1 MFDINKINNIV
12 NMLNKDYKKIE
23 YRESLLSL
31 ESEILAYL
39 KEINFN
45 PQNVKS
51 IPLKEFTSNDILENN
66 LNQIKE
72 NPTLGLFEGIEKYKE
87 IMQQFL
93 IIYHIGFLSE
103 FNLKMSGMIEVVIPV
118 LISKPSF
125 STTPCSDKI
134 NFEEQLSTLE
144 KEGIMLKKGKRNQVI
159 IPASNIDAIKLLL
172 EKIEA
177 KHIKIEIRQES
188 ELIIDKISFIVNPKS
203 LDSFNEKKESF
214 IFPVSDKLNVD
225 EIENIYKL
233 LKDMAY
239 AAQNAKEESLK
250 DVCGS
255 LLKSYFSNIC
265 DILSIETKI
274 QQAQKERYKRDKEEN
289 IKKKELK
296 SEIAKF
302 VSAENLAEIAKA
314 VNKNLDTFLNSNIDF
329 HISKFSVSSYETIKV
344 SIMPIMSYWMDD
356 DILMT
361 EEDYKKLFKTYKNAN
376 RADYLLVPLFC
387 DKNIEKIKEIIK
399 DKIPDAIFE
408 SFKANRKKEDYTDN
422 YFYYISEIEFT
433 FSDFSKFL

>member
-45 PQNVKS
+45 PKNVKNVQ
-51 IPLKEFTSNDILENN
+51 LKEFTSNDILENN
-66 LNQIKE
+66 LNQIKK

-93 IIYHIGFLSE
+93 TIYHIGFLSE
-103 FNLKMSGMIEVVIPV
+103 FSLKMSGMIEVVIPV

-233 LKDMAY
+233 LKDMAH

-265 DILSIETKI
+265 DILGIETKI
-274 QQAQKERYKRDKEEN
+274 QQAQKEKYKRDKEEN

>member
-1 MFDINKINNIV
+1 MFDINKINNII
-12 NMLNKDYKKIE
+12 NMLNKDYRKIE
-23 YRESLLSL
+23 YKENLLSL

-45 PQNVKS
+45 PQNIKS
-51 IPLKEFTSNDILENN
+51 VPLKEFTSSDILENN

-72 NPTLGLFEGIEKYKE
+72 NPTLGLFEGIEKYRE

-93 IIYHIGFLSE
+93 TIYHIGFLSE
-103 FNLKMSGMIEVVIPV
+103 FNLKPSGMIEVIIPA

-125 STTPCSDKI
+125 SATPCSDKI
-134 NFEEQLSTLE
+134 NFEEQLATLE
-144 KEGIMLKKGKRNQVI
+144 KEDIMLKKGKRNQVI

-177 KHIKIEIRQES
+177 KHIKIEVRQES

-376 RADYLLVPLFC
+376 RVDYLLVPLFC
-387 DKNIEKIKEIIK
+387 DENIEKIKEIIK

-433 FSDFSKFL
+433 FSSFSKFL

>member
-45 PQNVKS
+45 PKNVKNVQ
-51 IPLKEFTSNDILENN
+51 LKEFTSNDILENN
-66 LNQIKE
+66 LNQIKK

-93 IIYHIGFLSE
+93 TIYHIGFLSE
-103 FNLKMSGMIEVVIPV
+103 FSLKMSGMIEVVIPV

-376 RADYLLVPLFC
+376 RVDYLLVPLFC
-387 DKNIEKIKEIIK
+387 DENIEKIKEIIK

-433 FSDFSKFL
+433 FSSFSKFL

>member
-1 MFDINKINNIV
+1 
-12 NMLNKDYKKIE
+12 
-23 YRESLLSL
+23 
-31 ESEILAYL
+31 
-39 KEINFN
+39 
-45 PQNVKS
+45 
-51 IPLKEFTSNDILENN
+51 
-66 LNQIKE
+66 
-72 NPTLGLFEGIEKYKE
+72 
-87 IMQQFL
+87 
-93 IIYHIGFLSE
+93 
-103 FNLKMSGMIEVVIPV
+103 
-118 LISKPSF
+118 
-125 STTPCSDKI
+125 
-134 NFEEQLSTLE
+134 
-144 KEGIMLKKGKRNQVI
+144 
-159 IPASNIDAIKLLL
+159 
-172 EKIEA
+172 
-177 KHIKIEIRQES
+177 
-188 ELIIDKISFIVNPKS
+188 
-203 LDSFNEKKESF
+203 
-214 IFPVSDKLNVD
+214 
-225 EIENIYKL
+225 
-233 LKDMAY
+233 MAY

-361 EEDYKKLFKTYKNAN
+361 EENYKKLFKTYKNAN
-376 RADYLLVPLFC
+376 RVDYLLVPLFC
-387 DKNIEKIKEIIK
+387 DENIEKIKEIIK

-408 SFKANRKKEDYTDN
+408 SFKANRKKKITLITIFIILVKSN
-422 YFYYISEIEFT
+422 LLFLVFQNFYKFNKGMLGISLFY
-433 FSDFSKFL
+433 